1 MDLSTDEVGQ
11 EIEIIETTK
20 GKPLAIFN
28 GYQFRKYRQNENG
41 TVWVCLN
48 KKKDTCKG
56 RMRTKNIEIIN
67 FSDHLCKPDVATSEV
82 KKQFNNARK
91 RVREESSYTASEIFH
106 PNSKDEIIVP
116 DDISKFGNNYQFLLF
131 GDNVE
136 ERIIAFLSSTQR
148 EEASTYSH
156 FFFDGTFKSCSKQ
169 FLQIYTIHVDI
180 GSTSSETNVIPVI
193 FVLLP
198 NKTNR
203 LFKLIKEHIP
213 NFNPDII
220 TIDFEAATIQAI
232 KDVFSNTQISGC
244 NYHFNQSLWRKVQNI
259 GLVDEYRDNDEIR
272 INIRMCSALALI
284 PLQDIDEGWLIIME
298 NSPDNEKLKLF
309 HDYFVEQ
316 WLENTIISKYIWN
329 CFQKRHR
336 TNNIVEGWNSRL
348 NKQLNR
354 PRPTF
359 LALYKC
365 LKLEA
370 LHGDLL
376 FDRHFLSLEGKKR
389 KKCYITLDSRIEKTL
404 KSYEE
409 DRDLKKC
416 LTILSFIQKLD

>member
-1 MDLSTDEVGQ
+1 M
-11 EIEIIETTK
+11 
-20 GKPLAIFN
+20 
-28 GYQFRKYRQNENG
+28 
-41 TVWVCLN
+41 
-48 KKKDTCKG
+48 
-56 RMRTKNIEIIN
+56 
-67 FSDHLCKPDVATSEV
+67 
-82 KKQFNNARK
+82 
-91 RVREESSYTASEIFH
+91 
-106 PNSKDEIIVP
+106 
-116 DDISKFGNNYQFLLF
+116 
-131 GDNVE
+131 
-136 ERIIAFLSSTQR
+136 SSTQR

-316 WLENTIISKYIWN
+316 WLENTIISKDIWN

-336 TNNIVEGWNSRL
+336 TNNIVEGWDSRL
-348 NKQLNR
+348 NKQFNR

-370 LHGDLL
+370 QHGELL

-389 KKCYITLDSRIEKTL
+389 KKCYITLNSRIEKTL

-409 DRDLKKC
+409 DRDLKK
-416 LTILSFIQKLD
+416 